1 MLYYYRID
9 ISEVIDVNNTDE
21 SKECNINIYH
31 YWLFLDKGF
40 KLQLYIYSECH
51 DLLMMFINLDDI
63 AILNIHGVDYR
74 CNITGISKSEAE
86 SLLQNADL
94 SQKSATFI
102 KHKNSCSH
110 TKWAKKL

>member
-21 SKECNINIYH
+21 SKECNIYY